1 MPEVVKPRGIVL
13 YAYVS
18 GEFLPIAC
26 AKDVSFG
33 TTQNFIQTASKSNG
47 IYETFLPTTISQTLS
62 GSGLCIMNPDPDM
75 WNWQDFE
82 DKLHAQ
88 EQFTAK
94 VIVAGV
100 NGSLRIKE
108 YTVYVESLTVSGS
121 SMAFGTYNYS
131 LKIVGAPTI
140 TDVLPPDG
148 ETCVVFDIDGSYLI
162 DSDGT
167 YISGACESNITG
179 DFVPDDFSLT
189 DFEV

>member
-75 WNWQDFE
+75 WNWQDLE

-140 TDVLPPDG
+140 TDVEAPAG
-148 ETCVVFDIDGSYLI
+148 ENCLLFDIDGDFLV

-167 YISGACESNITG
+167 YIAGACDATFSG
-179 DFVPDDFSLT
+179 DFEQTDFSTT